1 MSDVIEGRNPVLEAL
16 KSGRTINKILVSK
29 GEKHGSLREILK
41 IAKEK
46 GLIIQEVD
54 KKKLDSLA
62 QSNNHQGIIAMV
74 APHSYVEVE
83 DILARAQAKGETP
96 FLLLLD
102 GIEDPHNLGSILRS
116 ADGAGVHG
124 VIIPQRRAVA
134 LTAVVAKTSAGAIEH
149 VPVARVTNIVQ
160 TIEDL
165 KKKGVWVAG
174 AHMEGNLYTETK
186 LTGPL
191 ALVIGGEGKGIGRL
205 VKEKCD
211 FLVSIP
217 MLGQVSS
224 LNAAV
229 AASLLLY
236 EVVRQGR

>member
-46 GLIIQEVD
+46 GLVIQEVD